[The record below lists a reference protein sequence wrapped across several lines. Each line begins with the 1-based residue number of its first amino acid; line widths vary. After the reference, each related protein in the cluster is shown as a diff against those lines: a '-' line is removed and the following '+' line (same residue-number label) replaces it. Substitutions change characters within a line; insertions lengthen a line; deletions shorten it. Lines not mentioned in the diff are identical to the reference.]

1 MRLSTLLA
9 IHAWLFLAIF
19 FCLGFSALALGD
31 EGFLVIGLHAKVLG
45 IASLF
50 GCLSFITNAKGL

>member
-31 EGFLVIGLHAKVLG
+31 NGFLVLAYMVLG

-50 GCLSFITNAKGL
+50 GCLSFITNAKGR

>member
-1 MRLSTLLA
+1 MRFSTLLA

-31 EGFLVIGLHAKVLG
+31 NGFLALAYIVLG

>member
-1 MRLSTLLA
+1 M
-9 IHAWLFLAIF
+9 AWLFLAIF

-31 EGFLVIGLHAKVLG
+31 EGFLVLAYIVLG

-50 GCLSFITNAKGL
+50 GCLSLITNAKGL

>member
-19 FCLGFSALALGD
+19 FSLGFSALALGD
-31 EGFLVIGLHAKVLG
+31 NGFASIGLHSFRHSFA
-45 IASLF
+45 IW
-50 GCLSFITNAKGL
+50 LSVFYHNAKGL

>member
-9 IHAWLFLAIF
+9 IHAGLFLAIF

-31 EGFLVIGLHAKVLG
+31 EGFLVIGLHGLRH
-45 IASLF
+45 
-50 GCLSFITNAKGL
+50 SFAIWLPVFYH

>member
-1 MRLSTLLA
+1 MRFSTLLA

-31 EGFLVIGLHAKVLG
+31 EGFLVLAYMVLG

-50 GCLSFITNAKGL
+50 GCLSFITNAKGR

>member
-1 MRLSTLLA
+1 MRFSTILA

-31 EGFLVIGLHAKVLG
+31 EGFLALAYMVA
-45 IASLF
+45 
-50 GCLSFITNAKGL
+50 